1 MQALRKLWK
10 CESGDLQDGFV
21 QRCGNGGGHRLR
33 AENRLPYHW
42 VRQLFACPNG
52 ANAGWMYSVNGE
64 YPELALTEYELEDG
78 DKVVWHYVDDYTSE
92 EDLAAVRR
100 AADISP
106 KEYAEDRLG
115 SIVTVTGKGSVE
127 PKLTFSDLG
136 TDVLLTFVPEENQEL
151 VEVLV
156 DGESI
161 GKPENYSYENL
172 TVKSRIKAV
181 FTGNMRFTDV
191 RKKDWFY
198 EDVAYV
204 VENGLF
210 HGTSKTTFSPNAP
223 MTRGMLVTVLYR
235 LADKPETTAAS
246 SWQQF
251 STDSRRSRATVRRA
265 RQI

>member
-1 MQALRKLWK
+1 
-10 CESGDLQDGFV
+10 
-21 QRCGNGGGHRLR
+21 
-33 AENRLPYHW
+33 
-42 VRQLFACPNG
+42 
-52 ANAGWMYSVNGE
+52 MYMVNGE
-64 YPELALTEYELEDG
+64 YPELALTEFELEDG
-78 DKVVWHYVDDYTSE
+78 DRVVWHYVDDYTSE

-106 KEYAEDRLG
+106 KDYAKDRLG
-115 SIVTVTGKGSVE
+115 KIVTVTGKGSVE

-136 TDVLLTFVPEENQEL
+136 TDVTFTFVPEENQEL

-181 FTGNMRFTDV
+181 FTGTMRFTDV

-223 MTRGMLVTVLYR
+223 MTHEQLAAILYR
-235 LADKPETTAAS
+235 FAQKQGYGTARAADLTGFADYSRISGYALDALHWANAEKLVSGRSETELSPQGQATRAEVAAILHR
-246 SWQQF
+246 F
-251 STDSRRSRATVRRA
+251 AENVA
-265 RQI
+265 K

>member
-64 YPELALTEYELEDG
+64 YPELALTEFELE
-78 DKVVWHYVDDYTSE
+78 
-92 EDLAAVRR
+92 
-100 AADISP
+100 
-106 KEYAEDRLG
+106 
-115 SIVTVTGKGSVE
+115 
-127 PKLTFSDLG
+127 
-136 TDVLLTFVPEENQEL
+136 
-151 VEVLV
+151 

-246 SWQQF
+246 SF
-251 STDSRRSRATVRRA
+251 TDAAKAQAYAADAPSFCAENDILEEDHTELKPAEAICRGEVAQMVWNLLKA
-265 RQI
+265 AGEV

>member
-1 MQALRKLWK
+1 MRKLWK

-64 YPELALTEYELEDG
+64 
-78 DKVVWHYVDDYTSE
+78 
-92 EDLAAVRR
+92 
-100 AADISP
+100 
-106 KEYAEDRLG
+106 
-115 SIVTVTGKGSVE
+115 
-127 PKLTFSDLG
+127 
-136 TDVLLTFVPEENQEL
+136 
-151 VEVLV
+151 
-156 DGESI
+156 SI
-161 GKPENYSYENL
+161 GKSENYTYENL

-246 SWQQF
+246 SF
-251 STDSRRSRATVRRA
+251 TDVAKEQAYAADALAFCAENDILEEDHTELKPAEAICRGEVAQMVWNLLKA
-265 RQI
+265 AGEV